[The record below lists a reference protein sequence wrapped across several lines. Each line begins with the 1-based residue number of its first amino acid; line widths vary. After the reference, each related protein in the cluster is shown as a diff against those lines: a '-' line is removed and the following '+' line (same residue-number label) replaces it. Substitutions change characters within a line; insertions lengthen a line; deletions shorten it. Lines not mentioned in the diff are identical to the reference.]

1 MKNYIQVLKD
11 EVQMRMKVNKNLLEL
26 YTLLILVK
34 GEDTTLSDVHDAWS
48 IDKNRTFPKHWSIV
62 PFEKLSKET
71 QEKDQYYLDIIKSVS
86 RKIKNYNKE
95 KNNEEDKN

>member
-1 MKNYIQVLKD
+1 MKNYIQILKD

-48 IDKNRTFPKHWSIV
+48 IDKNRTFPEHWSLV

-71 QEKDQYYLDIIKSVS
+71 QEKDQYYLDIIKSIS
-86 RKIKNYNKE
+86 RKIKKNKE
-95 KNNEEDKN
+95 EEENK

>member
-1 MKNYIQVLKD
+1 MKNYIQILKE
-11 EVQMRMKVNKNLLEL
+11 EVQMKMKVNKNLLEL
-26 YTLLILVK
+26 YTLLILTK

-48 IDKNRTFPKHWSIV
+48 IDKNRTFPEHWSIV

-71 QEKDQYYLDIIKSVS
+71 QEKDQYYLDIIKSIS

-95 KNNEEDKN
+95 KNNEEGKN